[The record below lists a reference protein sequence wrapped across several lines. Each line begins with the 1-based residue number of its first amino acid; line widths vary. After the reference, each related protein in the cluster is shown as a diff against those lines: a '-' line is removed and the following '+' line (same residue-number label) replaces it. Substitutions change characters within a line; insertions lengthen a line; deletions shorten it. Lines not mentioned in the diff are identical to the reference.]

1 MTEIFALFDDCINLL
16 REGSDILCRQCEC
29 VVGRIDEENFESI
42 FVKLFNFRLVEYQ
55 PMYNGINSE
64 TTPRFK
70 LFSRVLEM
78 PNHLKRKAET
88 DKDTIPSKFFRPSEN
103 NLCLMNVN
111 VPPNY
116 VSDSIMSE
124 FDILNEFNDVSSVS
138 GSSDIDLND
147 IMPFLLAPMDPFPSI
162 ASNIDNGMTLSPSLS
177 NDWPLVVIDD
187 DDDSEV
193 EFIMNS
199 PELIPNTPPVTNGE
213 YSPFTPSHFPATPL
227 YSPVY
232 DSNLNEFPMF
242 ATPPPPYPMWPPVNN
257 TENQQV
263 SFTEEE
269 VEAIYRALVL
279 LMNALGIRNE

>member
-88 DKDTIPSKFFRPSEN
+88 DKDTIPSKFFRPGEN

-199 PELIPNTPPVTNGE
+199 PELIPNTPPVNIRHLLHRIFRPLH
-213 YSPFTPSHFPATPL
+213 YIRPFMIPIWMNFPCLRPHHRLIRCGRRLTTRKI
-227 YSPVY
+227 
-232 DSNLNEFPMF
+232 NK
-242 ATPPPPYPMWPPVNN
+242 W
-257 TENQQV
+257 V
-263 SFTEEE
+263 SLKRKLKQSI
-269 VEAIYRALVL
+269 AH
-279 LMNALGIRNE
+279 